1 MTTNQ
6 SKRRIDKIHCVPGT
20 FHSFQEWVLS
30 RMGYIEETDVI
41 YGPVS
46 DWDPHCLYYDTRE
59 GKGRWDGR
67 DNGQGVRERA
77 SERASE

>member
-20 FHSFQEWVLS
+20 FHSFQEWILS

-46 DWDPHCLYYDTRE
+46 NWDPHCLYYDTRE
-59 GKGRWDGR
+59 REDGTEEITA
-67 DNGQGVRERA
+67 RESE
-77 SERASE
+77 SERKSE